1 MPAPF
6 EENAR
11 PEPTIPSA
19 PLPTVAD
26 VADLAGVSRQTVSN
40 VLNAPHRVR
49 PATRH
54 RVESAIA
61 ALGYQPNQAARA
73 LRGSASRLIGYRV
86 EPVDTESLGTIHD
99 RFLHALAAA
108 GREVNYHLLTFAAED
123 VEDEVAACSAL
134 FRTGT
139 VDGFVLYGLQNEDR
153 RPHHL
158 MALGAPF
165 AAFGRGHESPADYFW
180 IDVDNAAGT
189 AAAVEHLVERGH
201 RRIAFLGT
209 PPGTPT
215 SDLRAAGWRDTLDK
229 YGLLAACHT
238 MDLRA
243 EDSVANGWR
252 LCTTLL
258 ERKRPPTAFVT
269 ATDTLAVGAWQ
280 AGRDSRLS
288 RSHELAVVGYD
299 DTPTMHA
306 LGISSVRQPIEAV
319 GRAVLRALI
328 ALLPA
333 NQAGPGRSADAIV
346 GEDLPGQLS
355 LHQLLRPSLVV
366 RASTAA
372 PAPSD

>member
-1 MPAPF
+1 METSPF
-6 EENAR
+6 D
-11 PEPTIPSA
+11 IPF
-19 PLPTVAD
+19 V
-26 VADLAGVSRQTVSN
+26 
-40 VLNAPHRVR
+40 
-49 PATRH
+49 
-54 RVESAIA
+54 
-61 ALGYQPNQAARA
+61 
-73 LRGSASRLIGYRV
+73 
-86 EPVDTESLGTIHD
+86 
-99 RFLHALAAA
+99 
-108 GREVNYHLLTFAAED
+108 REVL
-123 VEDEVAACSAL
+123 
-134 FRTGT
+134 
-139 VDGFVLYGLQNEDR
+139 
-153 RPHHL
+153 
-158 MALGAPF
+158 
-165 AAFGRGHESPADYFW
+165 
-180 IDVDNAAGT
+180 
-189 AAAVEHLVERGH
+189 
-201 RRIAFLGT
+201 LGT